1 MWQAGLLS
9 RCRARVSP
17 CSGFSCCGAWTLG
30 ARARVVVGVVDGV
43 AVGVAVGAVAGA
55 VGGAAD
61 GAADGAGGGVV
72 VGVVV
77 ACRLSCPMACSS
89 TNHVFYKYIKEQLI
103 AEIYHAILCL
113 VILPRARILSPSEV
127 LTVV

>member
-1 MWQAGLLS
+1 M
-9 RCRARVSP
+9 
-17 CSGFSCCGAWTLG
+17 
-30 ARARVVVGVVDGV
+30 VVEVVDGV

-61 GAADGAGGGVV
+61 GAADGAGG
-72 VGVVV
+72 GVVV